1 MKQIILFFTM
11 LFFTKS
17 IGQNTFNG
25 KLIAENAGGINII
38 NISNY
43 QTSISNNEGLFSI
56 KAKPNDT
63 LQITSNK
70 TKGIQIILK
79 EAFFK
84 ETVFNIKTIAKIEEL
99 EEVTIKKDKTI
110 SAFSLGIIPKKL
122 VTYSP
127 AERRLKAKTKID
139 SRIGFNDNFNE
150 SLKNKNVFS
159 NNSTLVNNLIIERK
173 ENLLERI
180 SVTYSDEFF
189 INTLKIPSLHIKGFQ
204 FYLVENQRFVDNFN
218 AKNSTVITFLLHDL
232 AINYNKR
239 LQNE

>member
-1 MKQIILFFTM
+1 M
-11 LFFTKS
+11 
-17 IGQNTFNG
+17 
-25 KLIAENAGGINII
+25 
-38 NISNY
+38 
-43 QTSISNNEGLFSI
+43 
-56 KAKPNDT
+56 
-63 LQITSNK
+63 
-70 TKGIQIILK
+70 
-79 EAFFK
+79 
-84 ETVFNIKTIAKIEEL
+84 
-99 EEVTIKKDKTI
+99 
-110 SAFSLGIIPKKL
+110 
-122 VTYSP
+122 
-127 AERRLKAKTKID
+127 
-139 SRIGFNDNFNE
+139 
-150 SLKNKNVFS
+150 KNKNVFS